1 MRSLYLVFIVLGMLT
16 LFAPGCTTS
25 TKSRNKCGPCPEIAE
40 QLPNL
45 NFRVVDKTT
54 GNDLFFGA
62 GAPYKISQ
70 LVMHHLV
77 NGKPDSV
84 FMRVD
89 TASHSFYIFDAP
101 NHPIDTVTMNI
112 ASLPQDIITF
122 NTTVTGGCCPFLV
135 LNSISYDGTV
145 VFTNKDAPHVVVLQK

>member
-1 MRSLYLVFIVLGMLT
+1 VFIVLGLVA
-16 LFAPGCTTS
+16 LFATGCTS
-25 TKSRNKCGPCPEIAE
+25 TTNSRNKCGPCPEIAE
-40 QLPNL
+40 ELPNL

-84 FMRVD
+84 LTRVD
-89 TASHSFYIFDAP
+89 TAGHSFYVFVSP
-101 NHPIDTVTMNI
+101 NQNIDTVTMNI
-112 ASLPQDIITF
+112 AGLPQDMILF
-122 NTTVTGGCCPFLV
+122 NTTITGGCCPNLV
-135 LNSISYDGTV
+135 LNSISYDGAV
-145 VFTNKDAPHVVVLQK
+145 VFTNKDTPQVVVLQK